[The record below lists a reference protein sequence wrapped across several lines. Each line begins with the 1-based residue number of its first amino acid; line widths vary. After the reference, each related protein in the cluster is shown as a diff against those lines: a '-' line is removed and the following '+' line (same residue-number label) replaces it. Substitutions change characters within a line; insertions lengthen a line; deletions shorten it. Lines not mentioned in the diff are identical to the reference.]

1 MQKSNNV
8 SCIIISKHQSSFDYP
23 GCQNKDKIFTIS
35 TITDK
40 KLGEMDLEGLYLS
53 DTNISSLRKENLYT
67 QEDITYKR
75 APQEE
80 YEY

>member
-1 MQKSNNV
+1 MHYYF
-8 SCIIISKHQSSFDYP
+8 KHHISFDYP

-40 KLGEMDLEGLYLS
+40 KWGELDLEGLYICLIQ
-53 DTNISSLRKENLYT
+53 TLALFEKRIYT

-75 APQEE
+75 ASQEE

>member
-1 MQKSNNV
+1 MHYYF
-8 SCIIISKHQSSFDYP
+8 KHQSFLDYP

-75 APQEE
+75 ASQEE

>member
-1 MQKSNNV
+1 
-8 SCIIISKHQSSFDYP
+8 
-23 GCQNKDKIFTIS
+23 
-35 TITDK
+35 
-40 KLGEMDLEGLYLS
+40 MDLEGLYLS

-75 APQEE
+75 ASQEE

>member
-1 MQKSNNV
+1 MHYYF
-8 SCIIISKHQSSFDYP
+8 KHQSCFDYP

-75 APQEE
+75 ASQEE